1 MQELKGCACTGKSLP
16 RLLRPAILSVLAKN
30 SSHGYAMIEELKRLA
45 VVGDHP
51 PDHTGV
57 YRMLQVMEK
66 EGLVASDWECG
77 ASGPAR
83 HNYRLTPKGRACLER
98 WKRTLDEYRRT
109 IDMLLKSL

>member
-1 MQELKGCACTGKSLP
+1 MPDLKGCACTGKSLP
-16 RLLRPAILSVLAKN
+16 RLLRPAILSVLAKGG
-30 SSHGYAMIEELKRLA
+30 SHGYAMIEELKGLA

-57 YRMLQVMEK
+57 YRMLHVMEK
-66 EGLVASDWECG
+66 EGLVVSDWDCP
-77 ASGPAR
+77 ASGAAR
-83 HNYRLTPKGRACLER
+83 HNYRLTPKGKACLER

>member
-1 MQELKGCACTGKSLP
+1 MQELKGCACTGKTLP
-16 RLLRPAILSVLAKN
+16 RLLRPAILSVLAKGG
-30 SSHGYAMIEELKRLA
+30 SHGYAMIEELKGLA

-66 EGLVASDWECG
+66 EGLVVSDWDCPGSG
-77 ASGPAR
+77 AAR
-83 HNYRLTPKGRACLER
+83 HNYRLTPRGKACLER

>member
-1 MQELKGCACTGKSLP
+1 
-16 RLLRPAILSVLAKN
+16 
-30 SSHGYAMIEELKRLA
+30 MIEELRRLA

-66 EGLVASDWECG
+66 EGLVVSDWECPGSG
-77 ASGPAR
+77 AAR
-83 HNYRLTPKGRACLER
+83 HNYRLTPKGRTCLER